1 MALQIE
7 CEITAGSGQRR
18 QAFQDDQGEEAAK
31 PLRKTMKKLAQIAHH
46 EKYSERLGKENRKC
60 GQRN

>member
-7 CEITAGSGQRR
+7 FEITAGAGQRR
-18 QAFQDDQGEEAAK
+18 QAFQDDQGEEAVK

-46 EKYSERLGKENRKC
+46 DKYSERLGKENWKVRPK
-60 GQRN
+60 N